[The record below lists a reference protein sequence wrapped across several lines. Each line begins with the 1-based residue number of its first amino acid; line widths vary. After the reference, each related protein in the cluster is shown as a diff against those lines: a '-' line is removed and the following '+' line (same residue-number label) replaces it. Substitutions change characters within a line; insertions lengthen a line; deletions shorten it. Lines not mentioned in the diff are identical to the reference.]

1 MDHHRETEILS
12 SHRTRHIL
20 LQNVTA
26 TLLQNVP
33 GFFITNVTVLL
44 QNASILLQNATSI
57 KKCIRTLISKTL

>member
-20 LQNVTA
+20 LQNATA

-33 GFFITNVTVLL
+33 GFITNVTVLL